1 VVRELSLSLSLSLSM
16 VCFVP
21 MLSQARFGDFACLI
35 PGKLLLSSDL
45 LLLGFISYNLLVY
58 KPDLFIFA
66 HRH

>member
-1 VVRELSLSLSLSLSM
+1 
-16 VCFVP
+16 